1 MTNENEPYVN
11 NLEQET
17 ANNNNFRKV
26 LNTTAHSQ
34 LVVMSLKA
42 GEEIG
47 LEVHP
52 KVDQFLR
59 IESGEGK
66 AILNGK
72 EYILSDGFAVVVPA
86 GTNHNIIN
94 TGSGELKLYTIYSP
108 ANHPVGTIHATKT
121 DADAAETA
129 EHH

>member
-1 MTNENEPYVN
+1 MTYEPYVKN
-11 NLEQET
+11 IEQET
-17 ANNNNFRKV
+17 ANNNNFRTV
-26 LNTTAHSQ
+26 LNTAAHSQ
-34 LVVMSLKA
+34 LVVMSLRV

-47 LEVHP
+47 MEVHSN
-52 KVDQFLR
+52 VDQFLR

-72 EYILSDGFAVVVPA
+72 EYALSDGFAVVVPA

-108 ANHPVGTIHATKT
+108 ANHPAGTVHPTK
-121 DADAAETA
+121 ADAEAAEA
-129 EHH
+129 VEHRS